1 MTFAADRPSQPY
13 PRLFPWLM
21 LSAALLVAIGSVHWR
36 FQEVPLGVL
45 YVLPMLAAA
54 LVLNRWQV
62 ILFGVL
68 LAIVRSAFL
77 PSEPLGGTALRF
89 LLGLAAYAAT
99 GLFVVEMV
107 RNKTLWL
114 RYHQEI
120 SAQEQLVVEAQT
132 DLKML
137 AESSPAAIFTLDDQ
151 ARVVSGN
158 QAASALFGVTPEALL
173 GHQAK
178 ESLPVLADALK
189 FSPGTPTFRTA
200 AQCQGQ
206 RADGERF
213 LAQTWFSTY
222 DTSTGR
228 RLAAIAVDISDEI
241 RDREEQNLRQLLTN
255 NWIVAAAVSH
265 EIRNVCSA
273 IELVYRRLSEAGT
286 PGASSDFETLGSLVK
301 SLGKVATLDLQ
312 RRSTALDTVDL
323 AEILDQLRIIVEP
336 DWKDLGGTLDFAVP
350 RSLPR
355 VLGESYGILQV
366 LMNLSQ
372 NSVRACRTVE
382 ERAWSVSFSA
392 TAESAFL
399 RVADSGPGVA
409 DPSVIFEPFRSGSG
423 QPGLGLFLSRAILR
437 SYGGDLKYEPSA
449 RGATFVLELA
459 AGVSKGRPIG

>member
-1 MTFAADRPSQPY
+1 MGSVTPLPLRNQPMTFAADRPSQPY
-13 PRLFPWLM
+13 PRLFPWLV
-21 LSAALLVAIGSVHWR
+21 LSAALLVAVGSVHWR

-213 LAQTWFSTY
+213 LAPFPQ
-222 DTSTGR
+222 
-228 RLAAIAVDISDEI
+228 LAVTTE
-241 RDREEQNLRQLLTN
+241 
-255 NWIVAAAVSH
+255 VA
-265 EIRNVCSA
+265 
-273 IELVYRRLSEAGT
+273 
-286 PGASSDFETLGSLVK
+286 
-301 SLGKVATLDLQ
+301 
-312 RRSTALDTVDL
+312 
-323 AEILDQLRIIVEP
+323 
-336 DWKDLGGTLDFAVP
+336 
-350 RSLPR
+350 
-355 VLGESYGILQV
+355 
-366 LMNLSQ
+366 
-372 NSVRACRTVE
+372 
-382 ERAWSVSFSA
+382 
-392 TAESAFL
+392 
-399 RVADSGPGVA
+399 
-409 DPSVIFEPFRSGSG
+409 RSGS
-423 QPGLGLFLSRAILR
+423 RIRRTLR
-437 SYGGDLKYEPSA
+437 QRGEMIGDFDICLLYTSPSP
-449 RGATFVLELA
+449 RD
-459 AGVSKGRPIG
+459 